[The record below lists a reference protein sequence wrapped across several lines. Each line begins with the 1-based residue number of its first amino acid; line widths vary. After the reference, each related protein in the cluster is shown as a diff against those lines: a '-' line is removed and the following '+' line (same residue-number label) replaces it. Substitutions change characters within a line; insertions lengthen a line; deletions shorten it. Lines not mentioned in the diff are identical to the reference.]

1 MVNNFFVINDNLIT
15 TNLLIYNNHEL
26 ITILSDYNFSPFFT
40 VFLREKRC
48 LNSPVLKLMI
58 SAVNSAQN

>member
-26 ITILSDYNFSPFFT
+26 ITILSDYNYSHLTKVIVIKYFFM
-40 VFLREKRC
+40 K
-48 LNSPVLKLMI
+48 
-58 SAVNSAQN
+58 

>member
-26 ITILSDYNFSPFFT
+26 ITILSDYIRCMSVIKLFCEAIQLSLIKKDL
-40 VFLREKRC
+40 FLKAD
-48 LNSPVLKLMI
+48 LF
-58 SAVNSAQN
+58 

>member
-26 ITILSDYNFSPFFT
+26 ITILSDYSLFPNYN
-40 VFLREKRC
+40 LRTLYDN
-48 LNSPVLKLMI
+48 LNLF
-58 SAVNSAQN
+58 

>member
-26 ITILSDYNFSPFFT
+26 ITILSDYSWVYK
-40 VFLREKRC
+40 VFGVVRINKP
-48 LNSPVLKLMI
+48 PVAEMI
-58 SAVNSAQN
+58 KKEQMI